1 MTIRVFLT
9 WPQYFFIWE
18 ALGGG
23 LRRAGEGVRGIIR
36 LGSNLL
42 LPSGGAMPTATPP
55 HPLSPLWE
63 TPGTREHPPGRTH
76 ASDGSFCRGWLCV
89 LLTSKK
95 QFAFREQIFTS
106 FPEGFFFPVSQ
117 GGGSR
122 DPWGSARRDARPHAM
137 GRLNFCCPLARKP
150 LCFENQVC
158 FSI

>member
-55 HPLSPLWE
+55 TLCHLFGRPQGRGS
-63 TPGTREHPPGRTH
+63 TRPAALTH
-76 ASDGSFCRGWLCV
+76 LMV
-89 LLTSKK
+89 P
-95 QFAFREQIFTS
+95 FA
-106 FPEGFFFPVSQ
+106 EGGYVS
-117 GGGSR
+117 
-122 DPWGSARRDARPHAM
+122 
-137 GRLNFCCPLARKP
+137 C
-150 LCFENQVC
+150 
-158 FSI
+158 